1 MNPKNN
7 PSDPSPQPDVAKKPC
22 TEAARGA
29 ASVASKRKA
38 EDLPTLMSVSPFS
51 GWSPFKKFMA
61 ISSKGSAKVADTS
74 PFKIHRELK
83 SILGDV
89 TIKSNDQA
97 KKLGAIATFLD
108 IPVTVSPHKSL
119 NSSKGVIRSRDLRCC
134 SEEEMV
140 EELSGVIHARRIKV
154 RRGED
159 KIQTDT
165 VVLTFDSPKPPSRIR
180 AGYLTLDVR
189 PYVPLPMRCYKCQRY
204 GHGKDRCKKP
214 AAVCIRCGKGGH
226 VERDCSAGPLCVNC
240 RGDHAASSKTCPKFL
255 EEQAILRYK
264 AENGG
269 TFQQARKAVVVEIHK
284 TISTR
289 TFASAVKSQLRAK
302 PAVLPKDGGR
312 SAPSAPPKGK
322 KAQKDSPAPSPQGA
336 AEAEVPAKRRA
347 EKSKRQEAPRETV
360 NHFAPL
366 AMDAE
371 DTITSIWGGFLHPQL
386 PEGLCLPYGVPPPSP
401 SKSRPPPPAVKS
413 QGLGRSRCHP
423 GVTLCFFGSVDP
435 PGGEAALLIRNG
447 TRFSEIDLKN
457 GLHAAAATI
466 SLEKTLTVCS
476 LYLPPNSPV
485 SKLSLAELFEQLPK
499 PFLVLGDFN
508 AHSPA
513 WGDSRL
519 DGRVR
524 MLEEFTAENEL
535 IILNSGEQT
544 FVHLAYHST
553 SAIDLAVASP
563 SIAAE
568 CSWAAHSDLCRS
580 DHFPIFLTLSSHFNG
595 NTIVTNTTFNF
606 KKADWNR
613 FGDLC
618 KLSLDDSGQHRAV
631 YFKAARCGQGPN
643 FEYSTETREELLYN
657 KEKLLSNGD
666 KWEPEIAAN
675 LQADYLYR

>member
-1 MNPKNN
+1 MTKPKN
-7 PSDPSPQPDVAKKPC
+7 PSDPSPHPDMAKKPC

-29 ASVASKRKA
+29 VSVASKRKA
-38 EDLPTLMSVSPFS
+38 EDLPTLMSVSPFA
-51 GWSPFKKFMA
+51 GWSPFKKFMV
-61 ISSKGSAKVADTS
+61 ISSKGSGKVADRS

-83 SILGDV
+83 SILGDETIEV
-89 TIKSNDQA
+89 TKLGSGDLMVELKSNDQA

-108 IPVTVSPHKSL
+108 IPVTVSFHKSL

-140 EELSGVIHARRIKV
+140 EELSGVTHARRIKV

-165 VVLTFDSPKPPSRIR
+165 VILTFDSPKPPSRIR

-204 GHGKDRCKKP
+204 GHGKDRCKTP
-214 AAVCIRCGKGGH
+214 AAVCVRCGKGGH
-226 VERDCSAGPLCVNC
+226 VESDCSADPLCINC
-240 RGDHAASSKTCPKFL
+240 RGNHAASSKTCPKFL

-269 TFQQARKAVVVEIHK
+269 TFRQARKAVVVEIHK

-289 TFASAVKSQLRAK
+289 TL
-302 PAVLPKDGGR
+302 G
-312 SAPSAPPKGK
+312 
-322 KAQKDSPAPSPQGA
+322 
-336 AEAEVPAKRRA
+336 
-347 EKSKRQEAPRETV
+347 
-360 NHFAPL
+360 
-366 AMDAE
+366 
-371 DTITSIWGGFLHPQL
+371 
-386 PEGLCLPYGVPPPSP
+386 EGQVPP
-401 SKSRPPPPAVKS
+401 R
-413 QGLGRSRCHP
+413 GY
-423 GVTLCFFGSVDP
+423 TLLLPQTGS

-447 TRFSEIDLKN
+447 TRFSEIDLKT

-485 SKLSLAELFEQLPK
+485 SKLSLAELFDQLPK

-513 WGDSRL
+513 WGDSRR
-519 DGRVR
+519 DGRGR
-524 MLEEFTAENEL
+524 MLEEFTAENDF

-544 FVHLAYHST
+544 FVHSAYHST

-568 CSWAAHSDLCRS
+568 CSWAAHSDL
-580 DHFPIFLTLSSHFNG
+580 
-595 NTIVTNTTFNF
+595 
-606 KKADWNR
+606 
-613 FGDLC
+613 
-618 KLSLDDSGQHRAV
+618 
-631 YFKAARCGQGPN
+631 
-643 FEYSTETREELLYN
+643 
-657 KEKLLSNGD
+657 
-666 KWEPEIAAN
+666 
-675 LQADYLYR
+675 